1 MDYEKLKFKRNHQ
14 GGHVGDMGMEV
25 LEISDGYAVGKL
37 VIEDR
42 MLNPY
47 GAIHGGVLFS
57 LADTIGGS
65 AALSRGFCIV
75 TSTGTINYLR
85 GTNQSR
91 EITAVATEV
100 KYGKT
105 LSVYDVEM
113 TDEHNRLVAKA
124 VMTYCS
130 LNMPV
135 EWDK

>member
-14 GGHVGDMGMEV
+14 GSHVGDMGMEV
-25 LEISDGYAVGKL
+25 LEISDGHAVGKL